1 MHNKRLFCIILCIIC
16 GHLFFDNG
24 WLDLTDPLNRSIL
37 LEVRIPRVIMGIIAG
52 VVLSLSGLTFQ
63 IILRNNLADS
73 FSLGIASGA
82 SLGSAF
88 GVITGLSLVMIAVSG
103 IVMSLVT
110 LLVVILL
117 SMMIKVSHQSVWVV
131 LTGMFINLF
140 CSSVLYMLILFVP
153 DKTRDIMNYL
163 FGTLD
168 NVSLNEVV
176 IVLPISIIGILLLY
190 YYHKPLELL
199 SLGQEHAHVLGLE
212 AARFMYLLLTIA
224 SVTTAIL
231 ISFTGIIGFVGMVIQ
246 PFVRFFMRGNFLS
259 KMHTTALLG
268 TILILLGDFLGKVI
282 VPPVQI
288 PVSIMMCLIGLP
300 LLFITTVKQM
310 RVSRD

>member
-1 MHNKRLFCIILCIIC
+1 MLCIIC
-16 GHLFFDNG
+16 CHLFFDNG
-24 WLDLTDPLNRSIL
+24 WLDLTDSLNQSIL
-37 LEVRIPRVIMGIIAG
+37 LEVRIPRVIMGVVAG
-52 VVLSLSGLTFQ
+52 IVLSLSGLTFQ

-88 GVITGLSLVMIAVSG
+88 GIIAGLSLVMIAVSG
-103 IVMSLVT
+103 IVMSLIT
-110 LLVVILL
+110 LIVVILL
-117 SMMIKVSHQSVWVV
+117 SIMIKASHQSVWVV

-163 FGTLD
+163 FGTLG
-168 NVSLNEVV
+168 NVSLSEVL

-190 YYHKPLELL
+190 YYHRPLELL

-212 AARFMYLLLTIA
+212 AKRSMYLLLTIA
-224 SVTTAIL
+224 SITTAIL
-231 ISFTGIIGFVGMVIQ
+231 ISFTGVIGFVGMVI
-246 PFVRFFMRGNFLS
+246 PPSVRFFTRGNFVS

-268 TILILLGDFLGKVI
+268 IVLILLGDFLGKVI
-282 VPPVQI
+282 MPPVQI
-288 PVSIMMCLIGLP
+288 PVSIMMCIIGLP
-300 LLFITTVKQM
+300 LLIITTIKQM
-310 RVSRD
+310 RISRN

>member
-1 MHNKRLFCIILCIIC
+1 MVCIIC
-16 GHLFFDNG
+16 CHLFFDNG
-24 WLDLTDPLNRSIL
+24 WLDLTDPLNQSIL
-37 LEVRIPRVIMGIIAG
+37 LEVRIPRVIMGVVAG
-52 VVLSLSGLTFQ
+52 IVLSLSGLTFQ

-88 GVITGLSLVMIAVSG
+88 GVIAGLSLVMIAISG
-103 IVMSLVT
+103 IIMSLIT
-110 LLVVILL
+110 LIIVILL
-117 SMMIKVSHQSVWVV
+117 SVMIKASHQSVWVV

-163 FGTLD
+163 FGTLG
-168 NVSLNEVV
+168 NVSLSEVL

-190 YYHKPLELL
+190 YYHRPLELL

-212 AARFMYLLLTIA
+212 ATRSMYLLLTIA

-231 ISFTGIIGFVGMVIQ
+231 ISFTGVIGFVGMVV
-246 PFVRFFMRGNFLS
+246 PPSVRFFARGNFVS

-268 TILILLGDFLGKVI
+268 IVFILLGDFLGKVI
-282 VPPVQI
+282 MPPVQI
-288 PVSIMMCLIGLP
+288 PVSIMMCLIGFP
-300 LLFITTVKQM
+300 LLIITTIKQM
-310 RVSRD
+310 RISRN

>member
-37 LEVRIPRVIMGIIAG
+37 LEVRIPRVIMGIVAG

-103 IVMSLVT
+103 IVMSLIT

-140 CSSVLYMLILFVP
+140 CSSVLYMLILFFP

-168 NVSLNEVV
+168 NVSLNEVI

-212 AARFMYLLLTIA
+212 ATRFMYLLLTIA
-224 SVTTAIL
+224 SITTAIL
-231 ISFTGIIGFVGMVIQ
+231 ISFTGIIGFVGMVIP

-310 RVSRD
+310 RISRD

>member
-1 MHNKRLFCIILCIIC
+1 MRNKLLFCFMLCIIC
-16 GHLFFDNG
+16 CHLFFDNG
-24 WLDLTDPLNRSIL
+24 WLDLTDPLNQSIL
-37 LEVRIPRVIMGIIAG
+37 LEVRIPRVIMGVVAG
-52 VVLSLSGLTFQ
+52 IVLSLSGLTFQ

-88 GVITGLSLVMIAVSG
+88 GVIAGLSLVTIAISG
-103 IVMSLVT
+103 IVMSLIT
-110 LLVVILL
+110 LIIVILL
-117 SMMIKVSHQSVWVV
+117 SIMIKASHQSVWVV

-163 FGTLD
+163 FGTLG
-168 NVSLNEVV
+168 NVSLSEVL

-190 YYHKPLELL
+190 YYHRPLELL

-212 AARFMYLLLTIA
+212 ATRSMYLLLMIA
-224 SVTTAIL
+224 SITTAIL
-231 ISFTGIIGFVGMVIQ
+231 ISFTGVIGFVGMVI
-246 PFVRFFMRGNFLS
+246 PPSVRFFARGNFVS

-268 TILILLGDFLGKVI
+268 IVLILLGDFLGKVI
-282 VPPVQI
+282 MPPVQI
-288 PVSIMMCLIGLP
+288 PVSIMMCLIGFP
-300 LLFITTVKQM
+300 LLIITTIKQM
-310 RVSRD
+310 RISRN